1 MKRRDFLH
9 NISHLAAGSFMLPS
23 FANGLNFSDNNSFLS
38 DTINEGKIL
47 LLIKLNG
54 GNDGLNT
61 LIPMDQYANLT
72 RVRPHVILPENSII
86 DLGSNDLGL
95 HPELTNFKSL
105 FDEDRLKIIQNVGYS
120 NPDMGHFRAMDV
132 WETGSTSNQYLTS
145 GWMGRYLEDRH
156 PTYPNDN
163 YPHPLSVEMR
173 RNSLLMT
180 GVNAFKSFVV
190 NNPDEFYEIINEF
203 DNNYDTSSNFGV
215 KLDYMQMVAK
225 QSNVYGEIL
234 REIYLSVRSEIPFG
248 NSELDRQF
256 DIVTRLIRGKLN
268 TRIYMLEL
276 EGFDT
281 HDRQVDVS
289 DNTQGQHASILKQLN
304 NSIGKFMQNMDAIG
318 RSDDVLLMT
327 YSEFGRTIVSNG
339 SLGTDHGTAAPL
351 FIFGNKIDPT
361 IEGHNPRIPQN
372 AVWQDNLEAEFDFKQ
387 VYSSIINQWLA
398 KGPNTEQ
405 NVLFKTYEQ
414 LSIIGSQYI
423 DSDGDGVSDVQ
434 DLCNT
439 TAAGAIVDVNGCEI
453 FTLPSE
459 NYTIQTNGVSCAG
472 SDNGI
477 INISAANTNYIYRVS
492 VSGSASTY
500 VLNTENQHQVKI
512 DGLGIGTYTL
522 NIRVEGESNYLQTFE
537 IGITEP
543 ASFSA
548 KTSVNQKGKSLK
560 VNVSGSALYLVELNG
575 ESKIYKE
582 KNFKVNLRSGFN
594 TIKISTPQDCQGA
607 HSEEIFISEQVEYY
621 PNPVI
626 DVLNLV
632 IPGSDT
638 NTQIKLF
645 NRSGS
650 LLMSL
655 DRSIPFSRIV
665 KINASSLTKGV
676 YVATV
681 KGATVDQSFK
691 IQKR

>member
-1 MKRRDFLH
+1 
-9 NISHLAAGSFMLPS
+9 
-23 FANGLNFSDNNSFLS
+23 
-38 DTINEGKIL
+38 
-47 LLIKLNG
+47 
-54 GNDGLNT
+54 
-61 LIPMDQYANLT
+61 
-72 RVRPHVILPENSII
+72 
-86 DLGSNDLGL
+86 
-95 HPELTNFKSL
+95 
-105 FDEDRLKIIQNVGYS
+105 
-120 NPDMGHFRAMDV
+120 
-132 WETGSTSNQYLTS
+132 
-145 GWMGRYLEDRH
+145 
-156 PTYPNDN
+156 
-163 YPHPLSVEMR
+163 
-173 RNSLLMT
+173 
-180 GVNAFKSFVV
+180 
-190 NNPDEFYEIINEF
+190 
-203 DNNYDTSSNFGV
+203 
-215 KLDYMQMVAK
+215 
-225 QSNVYGEIL
+225 
-234 REIYLSVRSEIPFG
+234 
-248 NSELDRQF
+248 
-256 DIVTRLIRGKLN
+256 
-268 TRIYMLEL
+268 
-276 EGFDT
+276 
-281 HDRQVDVS
+281 
-289 DNTQGQHASILKQLN
+289 
-304 NSIGKFMQNMDAIG
+304 
-318 RSDDVLLMT
+318 
-327 YSEFGRTIVSNG
+327 
-339 SLGTDHGTAAPL
+339 L
-351 FIFGNKIDPT
+351 FIFGNKVDPT
-361 IEGHNPRIPQN
+361 ILGSNPNIPSN
-372 AVWQDNLEAEFDFKQ
+372 AVWQDNLAAEFDFKQ
-387 VYSSIINQWLA
+387 IYSSIINQWLSV
-398 KGPNTEQ
+398 GENRSED
-405 NVLFKTYEQ
+405 VLFNSFEQ
-414 LSIIGSQYI
+414 LPIIGSQYI

-492 VSGSASTY
+492 VSGNASTH

-582 KNFKVNLRSGFN
+582 ENFKVNLRSGFN